1 MIRPMRVSS
10 STTESAYFDFD
21 DRLAAGTPGAGRFGW
36 CTFMKLT
43 LMKNGVSGVFAASS
57 RNSIAAFST

>member
-10 STTESAYFDFD
+10 STTESAYLLFDMD
-21 DRLAAGTPGAGRFGW
+21 LYWNSGAGRFGW

-43 LMKNGVSGVFAASS
+43 LMKKGLPGFLAAVS
-57 RNSIAAFST
+57 RNSSAAFST